1 MCLLTATV
9 SLQKKTSARP
19 FLCKVTY
26 NPCRAVL
33 SAIGSL
39 TFSSLT
45 SIFPVPSV
53 SNRSKASRISC
64 FCSSVNSGLGLD
76 FFLWDAAPSE
86 GFLKLEALAQQNKS
100 KRHQTAPGRAGK
112 ACRTTALSA
121 RPGAAAG
128 WQGRPRNPA
137 AGRAE
142 QDRARI
148 PLPPLG
154 RTALTIPTAAASGR
168 LQSCQA
174 GAQHYPSPLAN
185 AATLLLW

>member
-1 MCLLTATV
+1 MLTDSNGFTPE
-9 SLQKKTSARP
+9 KTSAGP

-100 KRHQTAPGRAGK
+100 KRA
-112 ACRTTALSA
+112 SD
-121 RPGAAAG
+121 RPGKSGKGLQNDGPLSSPRGCCRLAGAAPQPCCREGGAG
-128 WQGRPRNPA
+128 PSPNPAPA
-137 AGRAE
+137 AGP
-142 QDRARI
+142 DRTHHPDGRC
-148 PLPPLG
+148 LG
-154 RTALTIPTAAASGR
+154 AAPVLSGR
-168 LQSCQA
+168 CS
-174 GAQHYPSPLAN
+174 
-185 AATLLLW
+185 TLPFPIG